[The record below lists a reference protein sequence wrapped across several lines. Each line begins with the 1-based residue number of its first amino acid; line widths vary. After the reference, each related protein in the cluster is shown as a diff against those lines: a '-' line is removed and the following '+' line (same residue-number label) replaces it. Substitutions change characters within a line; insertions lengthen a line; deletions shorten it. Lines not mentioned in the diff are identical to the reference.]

1 MRVCRVAIHGRVQ
14 GVGFRWSASRAAR
27 DLGLTGWVENVADG
41 SVEALLVGED
51 DAVEK
56 MLAWCQEGP
65 PSAHVTSVD
74 QQDTDGRDVHK
85 LRGFEIR

>member
-14 GVGFRWSASRAAR
+14 GVGFRWSASRAAQ
-27 DLGLTGWVENVADG
+27 DLGLAGWVQNVADG
-41 SVEALLVGED
+41 SVEALLIGED

-56 MLAWCQEGP
+56 MLAWCREGP
-65 PSAHVTSVD
+65 PSAHVTRVD
-74 QQDTDGRDVHK
+74 QRDGYRRDVPE

>member
-27 DLGLTGWVENVADG
+27 DLGLAGWVQNVADG

-56 MLAWCQEGP
+56 MLAWCWEGP
-65 PSAHVTSVD
+65 PSAHVTSVNQRD
-74 QQDTDGRDVHK
+74 IGGRDVNK